1 MVAIKLRQFGGM
13 IPVLDPR
20 LLPENHADQST
31 NVWLYSG
38 ALGGVHT
45 PVEVKT
51 LSSLGTR
58 KAFRIPIEYF
68 DKEHIP
74 DSYWME
80 FDNPDT
86 DVIRTPVLNDQ
97 FERFYWCSSTVGP
110 RYNTKARII
119 AGNTG
124 ANAPFK
130 LGITAPTVAPQVSR
144 INGRYFLAA
153 DKLNFKVTPGTARL
167 YQTEDYGLDRDSFF
181 SGQVDRTN
189 PGSFG
194 ATTAKRTLGG
204 VTVNADNSEEFKSNI
219 PQNNYDVYG
228 SAATLQYQ
236 TASAG
241 QRITIS
247 DNGEITIG
255 VPSQS
260 VNEPA
265 YVGTG
270 VLETR
275 AYVYTWVSAYG
286 EEGPPSPPTLATG
299 WSGDPWNVRLTS
311 PTAGD
316 TTDRNITKVRI
327 YRTVTGV
334 SGATTYFFV
343 TEMNIATLTF
353 EDTISDDKVAANAL
367 LESTFWT
374 APPDD
379 LAGLT
384 SMPNGMVAGF
394 RDNEVW
400 FSEPYRPHAWPV
412 AYAVAVDTPVVGMG
426 VVGQTLIVLTNT
438 APYAI
443 TGINPSAMAVSRLKQ
458 VEPCLSRGSIVS
470 TTMGVAYVS
479 PNGLALAT
487 PGDVQILTRQI
498 VSKDKWLDLLYAP
511 TFRACSVNGAYYGWG
526 SVVNGCFEPTAFEV
540 PNAFLGT
547 DFTGSYSGAII
558 DVNDQR
564 IGFNMLYSADP
575 IYNAYTDIWTGEV
588 FIIKNNKVYWYDISD
603 GRPHETFTW
612 KSKIF
617 EMPNQR
623 NLEAMRIWYTL
634 QVDSPTQNPVPVV
647 SPPAILPDM
656 HGIVKV
662 YADDRLVLSR
672 EMRSSGEFMR
682 LPSGFKAT
690 YWQIEVQGNV
700 RIQSIETATAAKE
713 LLNV

>member
-1 MVAIKLRQFGGM
+1 
-13 IPVLDPR
+13 
-20 LLPENHADQST
+20 
-31 NVWLYSG
+31 
-38 ALGGVHT
+38 
-45 PVEVKT
+45 
-51 LSSLGTR
+51 
-58 KAFRIPIEYF
+58 
-68 DKEHIP
+68 
-74 DSYWME
+74 
-80 FDNPDT
+80 
-86 DVIRTPVLNDQ
+86 
-97 FERFYWCSSTVGP
+97 
-110 RYNTKARII
+110 
-119 AGNTG
+119 
-124 ANAPFK
+124 
-130 LGITAPTVAPQVSR
+130 
-144 INGRYFLAA
+144 
-153 DKLNFKVTPGTARL
+153 
-167 YQTEDYGLDRDSFF
+167 
-181 SGQVDRTN
+181 
-189 PGSFG
+189 
-194 ATTAKRTLGG
+194 
-204 VTVNADNSEEFKSNI
+204 
-219 PQNNYDVYG
+219 
-228 SAATLQYQ
+228 
-236 TASAG
+236 
-241 QRITIS
+241 
-247 DNGEITIG
+247 
-255 VPSQS
+255 
-260 VNEPA
+260 
-265 YVGTG
+265 
-270 VLETR
+270 
-275 AYVYTWVSAYG
+275 
-286 EEGPPSPPTLATG
+286 
-299 WSGDPWNVRLTS
+299 
-311 PTAGD
+311 
-316 TTDRNITKVRI
+316 
-327 YRTVTGV
+327 
-334 SGATTYFFV
+334 
-343 TEMNIATLTF
+343 
-353 EDTISDDKVAANAL
+353 
-367 LESTFWT
+367 
-374 APPDD
+374 
-379 LAGLT
+379 
-384 SMPNGMVAGF
+384 
-394 RDNEVW
+394 
-400 FSEPYRPHAWPV
+400 
-412 AYAVAVDTPVVGMG
+412 VAVDTPVVGMG

-498 VSKDKWLDLLYAP
+498 VSKDKWLDLIYAP

-564 IGFNMLYSADP
+564 IGFNMLSSADP
-575 IYNAYTDIWTGEV
+575 VYNAYTDIWTGEV

-656 HGIVKV
+656 HGIVKI